1 MQVDIFSFG
10 MFMYEMISL
19 HFPFEK
25 QNLMSSQIEK
35 LVIEGERP
43 PLQNRGSGSS
53 GGGKWEGEVEGGGE
67 WEGEVEGG
75 RDGGRRQWE
84 GEMEGDGRERWREGG
99 RECGRG
105 IHVRR

>member
-1 MQVDIFSFG
+1 
-10 MFMYEMISL
+10 MYEMISL

-43 PLQNRGSGSS
+43 PLQNRVSGSS
-53 GGGKWEGEVEGGGE
+53 GGGECEGEVEGGGS
-67 WEGEVEGG
+67 
-75 RDGGRRQWE
+75 
-84 GEMEGDGRERWREGG
+84 GRERWKEGG